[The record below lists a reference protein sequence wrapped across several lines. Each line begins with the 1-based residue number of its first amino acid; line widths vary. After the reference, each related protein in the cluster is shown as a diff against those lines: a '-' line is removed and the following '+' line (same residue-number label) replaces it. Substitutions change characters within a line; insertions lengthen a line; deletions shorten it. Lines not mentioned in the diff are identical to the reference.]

1 MIVVCRWSLVVCRWS
16 LEEGLA
22 HHHEQDREGDEAVEG
37 IEDISAIG
45 TAATVD
51 PTIADGQQDIS
62 RIGAASLID
71 IPAIEGKDYERTHSG
86 NKCRDN
92 RQKTEKITDGFR
104 FDRIRL

>member
-1 MIVVCRWSLVVCRWS
+1 MVVR
-16 LEEGLA
+16 EGLA
-22 HHHEQDREGDEAVEG
+22 HHHEQDRERDEAIEG

-45 TAATVD
+45 TAATID

-71 IPAIEGKDYERTHSG
+71 IPAIKGKDYERTHSGIKCRDNERTHSG